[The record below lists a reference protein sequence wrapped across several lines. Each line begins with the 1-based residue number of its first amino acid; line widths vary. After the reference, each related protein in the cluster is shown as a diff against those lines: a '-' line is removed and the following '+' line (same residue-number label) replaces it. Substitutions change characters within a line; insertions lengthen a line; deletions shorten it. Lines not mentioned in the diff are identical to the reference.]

1 MGRCIECGK
10 MHGIPLFTDTKRAEQ
25 GGLNSSKKQS
35 LKKGEDRPEQDKY
48 ETRRRNKSVTHH
60 QEEINIPD
68 VIIFCKH
75 L

>member
-10 MHGIPLFTDTKRAEQ
+10 MHGIPLFTDMKRAEQ
-25 GGLNSSKKQS
+25 GGQRKQS

-48 ETRRRNKSVTHH
+48 ETQRRNKSVTHH
-60 QEEINIPD
+60 QEERNIPD
-68 VIIFCKH
+68 VFIFCKH